1 MLLDTTNIPVD
12 ELNSRLLGE
21 KELALMVARLD
32 KIHPVVSGNKIFKLH
47 YFLEEAIITN
57 RHVVTFGGAYSNH
70 LAATAYACRQSGLS
84 CTGIVRGQ
92 ESAYLS
98 HTLQNCREEGM
109 KLLFISREHYNVL
122 SHNIEL
128 PNFPG
133 IPANAL
139 IIPEG
144 GYHSWGARGA
154 SLIMDKISNTNAD
167 FIVTAVGTA
176 TTYAGLLQKAS
187 AGQTIIAVPVLK
199 NLADIPERLT
209 YLNGPV
215 TYPNTQ
221 IWSNYH
227 FGGYAKKNSELIR
240 FMNDFYVEYGIPSD
254 FVYTAKML
262 FAVMDKIKNNQFPA
276 GSRILCLH
284 TGGLQGNNS
293 LEKGTLVF

>member
-1 MLLDTTNIPVD
+1 
-12 ELNSRLLGE
+12 
-21 KELALMVARLD
+21 
-32 KIHPVVSGNKIFKLH
+32 
-47 YFLEEAIITN
+47 
-57 RHVVTFGGAYSNH
+57 
-70 LAATAYACRQSGLS
+70 
-84 CTGIVRGQ
+84 
-92 ESAYLS
+92 
-98 HTLQNCREEGM
+98 M

-144 GYHSWGARGA
+144 GYHSSGARGA